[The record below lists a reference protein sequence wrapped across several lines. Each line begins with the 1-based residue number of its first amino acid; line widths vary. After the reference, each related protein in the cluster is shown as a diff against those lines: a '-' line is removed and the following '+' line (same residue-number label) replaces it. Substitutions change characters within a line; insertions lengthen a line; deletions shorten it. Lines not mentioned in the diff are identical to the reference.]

1 MHAFQCDKD
10 FVIDEYLKN
19 CTCVKSLVI
28 TLAIICDEI
37 MNTPM
42 IVSIESNSKKAVC
55 KPNYWLLCTTLLL
68 VVRLL
73 LLIVIFINCCCYRNN
88 DQ

>member
-1 MHAFQCDKD
+1 MNACQCDKD

-42 IVSIESNSKKAVC
+42 IVSIESNNKKVAC
-55 KPNYWLLCTTLLL
+55 KPNFWFLCTTLLL

-73 LLIVIFINCCCYRNN
+73 LLIVIAISSCCYTK
-88 DQ
+88 Q

>member
-1 MHAFQCDKD
+1 M
-10 FVIDEYLKN
+10 
-19 CTCVKSLVI
+19 
-28 TLAIICDEI
+28 CDEI

-42 IVSIESNSKKAVC
+42 IVSIESNNKKVAC
-55 KPNYWLLCTTLLL
+55 KPNFWFLCTTLLL

-73 LLIVIFINCCCYRNN
+73 LLIVVAIQNN